1 MYKTNVH
8 RINFCE
14 YNLIAGNPLELLIPK
29 CNNSKDWAISS
40 EILFFLNKIR
50 STTIPWLPH

>member
-1 MYKTNVH
+1 M
-8 RINFCE
+8 
-14 YNLIAGNPLELLIPK
+14 IPK

-50 STTIPWLPH
+50 STTIPWLPR